1 MGKSAEAYYAEKLE
15 RLLQMQEAQKQ
26 KAQLSPPA
34 RRSAPQRQRAS
45 DTDKPAAGA
54 DRAYYEGFRSRM
66 QQTSAA
72 RRQAEPRPNPSSE
85 QRPHKV
91 SALDSRGILLVGSV
105 RQGSGGVRTY
115 FRKRKSAWRHTG
127 MHRRGEG
134 GGRYGRRLYL
144 WRWYLVYSSF
154 CVL

>member
-66 QQTSAA
+66 QQTSFKQSEANNVPT
-72 RRQAEPRPNPSSE
+72 RCPRWT
-85 QRPHKV
+85 
-91 SALDSRGILLVGSV
+91 VGA
-105 RQGSGGVRTY
+105 
-115 FRKRKSAWRHTG
+115 F
-127 MHRRGEG
+127 
-134 GGRYGRRLYL
+134 
-144 WRWYLVYSSF
+144 F
-154 CVL
+154 